1 MKTKILYVVM
11 SLLLWLLVYE
21 CSAQVKL
28 GSTDMETYVERISGK
43 FSTRFNQTIDSTKDD
58 VLVRTIV
65 FKRTPNVVWL
75 YTQQGE
81 FLKGTYYPYRQRVYA
96 VERID
101 EYYIRLTIYGF
112 KDDKAY
118 YGVLDDTTSSL
129 RPEEWLQNIPS
140 DGLVVKEGCDVVIW
154 KDNLN
159 AFRGSTKDKDCKG
172 SFGGA
177 SYTTSEF
184 VIYPHEVISWER
196 GWDDN
201 GNQKWGPKKSPYIY
215 SKVFE

>member
-1 MKTKILYVVM
+1 MKK
-11 SLLLWLLVYE
+11 LLVFVV
-21 CSAQVKL
+21 CVLFTHTTFGQIKL
-28 GSTDMETYVERISGK
+28 DSTDIETYVERISGK
-43 FSTRFNQTIDSTKDD
+43 FSTQFNQTIDSTKDD

-65 FKRTPNVVWL
+65 FKRYPNVVWL

-81 FLKGTYYPYRQRVYA
+81 FINGNYYPYRQRVYA
-96 VERID
+96 VEQMD

-118 YGVLDDTTSSL
+118 YDVLDYTTPYVTS
-129 RPEEWLQNIPS
+129 EEWLRNISS
-140 DGLVVKEGCDVVIW
+140 DVLILKEGCDIMIW

-177 SYTTSEF
+177 TYTTSEF

-201 GNQKWGPKKSPYIY
+201 GNQKWGPEKSPYIY
-215 SKVFE
+215 SKIFKD

>member
-1 MKTKILYVVM
+1 MKKLI
-11 SLLLWLLVYE
+11 LLLLLPL
-21 CSAQVKL
+21 SLFGQVKL
-28 GSTDMETYVERISGK
+28 SPTDMGEYVDRISGE

-65 FKRTPNVVWL
+65 FKRYPTVIWL

-81 FLKGTYYPYRQRVYA
+81 FLNGKYYPYRQRVYA
-96 VERID
+96 VEQMD
-101 EYYIRLTIYGF
+101 EYHIRLTIYGF
-112 KDDKAY
+112 RDDAAY
-118 YGVLDDTTSSL
+118 YGILDDTTSSIKA
-129 RPEEWLQNIPS
+129 EEWLQNIPS
-140 DGLVVKEGCDVVIW
+140 DGLIVKDGCEITIW

-159 AFRGSTKDKDCKG
+159 AFRGSTNEKNCKG

-177 SYTTSEF
+177 TYTTSEF

-201 GNQKWGPKKSPYIY
+201 GNQKWGPEKSPYIY
-215 SKVFE
+215 SKVFKD